1 MMRCQFSF
9 FPSIV
14 HLGVTKEIDSLF
26 MYGPEEAHRD
36 FFNPSYIPTFME
48 GYYPITSKMKSGM
61 KKRALKTCDHSFQC
75 IFDIAITGRFGI
87 GQATKEFQ
95 EWLMGMKRDLHDE
108 GETNASMKSNSCF
121 LFLLFELSITSYE
134 EGKVFNLNTPFVQS
148 HRKYV

>member
-1 MMRCQFSF
+1 MRCKFSF

-36 FFNPSYIPTFME
+36 FLDPSYIPTFME

-134 EGKVFNLNTPFVQS
+134 EGS
-148 HRKYV
+148 